1 MSAKKVIFRSKEEA
15 EAETGHFS
23 VSSIMITWELADKI
37 STFIGKEK
45 LSTFSQPN
53 QAKTCHNT
61 YTLNWT
67 LKRYNDPEKKRAYLA
82 SPGAIGYYKHTL
94 KTKRYRINPGSPDS
108 YIHEHKPKEED
119 VQKFK
124 ELEERT
130 PSIEQMYFWIV
141 QKYSRDILWMDYS
154 QKAPSGIF
162 LDTDAGEINF

>member
-15 EAETGHFS
+15 EAETGYFS
-23 VSSIMITWELADKI
+23 VSSIMITCELAGKI
-37 STFIGKEK
+37 HSFIGKEK

-67 LKRYNDPEKKRAYLA
+67 LKEYEERAYLA
-82 SPGAIGYYKHTL
+82 SPGAIGYYKDTL

-108 YIHEHKPKEED
+108 YIHVDKPKEED

-124 ELEERT
+124 ELGSG
-130 PSIEQMYFWIV
+130 PI
-141 QKYSRDILWMDYS
+141 DYRG
-154 QKAPSGIF
+154 A
-162 LDTDAGEINF
+162 A